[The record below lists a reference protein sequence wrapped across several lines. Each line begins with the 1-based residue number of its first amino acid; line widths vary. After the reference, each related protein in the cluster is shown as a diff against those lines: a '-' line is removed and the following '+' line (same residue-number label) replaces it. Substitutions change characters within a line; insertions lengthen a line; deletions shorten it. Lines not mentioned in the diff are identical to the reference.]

1 MKNKFL
7 KGALVLSCLMLST
20 SLFAQYAGYT
30 LVWQDE
36 FNGGYSN
43 ADANG
48 LDMDSWNYE
57 TGTGDGGWGTGQ
69 RDYSTTD
76 RENVEVSGG
85 TLKVRTQRN
94 NPNQTHEYTSGRL
107 NSKNKRAFLYGK
119 MEARI
124 RTENMT
130 EPGRGF
136 AFWMMPNALPPG
148 TNNLMWPQGGE
159 IDIFEYNGLYPRYN
173 LGSVHY
179 AWNWNN
185 NGWGGDGNH
194 AQASGTYNPFNRGVK
209 PGVSGRDG
217 CGGSGMTTEKTN
229 VLGAEWHVYGI
240 NWFADRIEF
249 YVDQDVYHIF
259 YLNQNKWCGDEVTNA
274 MGNKALAT
282 GWTFDENGFPENWKA
297 FENPFY
303 FIISAGVGGDRTY
316 GGNITSGNNPDQ
328 WTCTTEIDWV
338 RAYKYDNANVPVLEL
353 AYQKAGNTVVVTPTA
368 TSGNISKVEY
378 AIDAI
383 PVDATVTN
391 NPYTYTFTPTANS
404 HKIYARACSNDG
416 YWSGW
421 KMIRYSSDKD
431 SGSTTE
437 AVDAPCNYFDEFDLT
452 THIVMNNNWQIQNN
466 ATSTSTIA
474 DGTSFNNSVASG
486 TNQWTYQ
493 LKLSSASR
501 FNIEAGKTYHFSV
514 DVTANNNISLI
525 YKLTA
530 GDNENN
536 TLFDRTGAA
545 TAFTAGQKKT
555 LTFDGVAGA
564 SLQNVMLV
572 IGNGTQIPAN
582 TQIRIQN
589 LSLIEDGCTEGGN
602 QQPGVEKPAQ
612 PSVITQNPNTTPNVG
627 DTRTYSVTQAGDVDT
642 YNWVVTGGEIIS
654 GQGTNSITV
663 RWTNYGNQ
671 SITVTPRNA
680 GGNGPSR
687 SWTVTIPT
695 PDFDYWVL
703 YKNDISDLQAAGN
716 VLDLRTTF
724 DSHPAWGGALQASN
738 SANCDA
744 NVVCLTINNNGD
756 WGGGNFTKPAA
767 AYDFQT
773 IKDDWVLHFKIKS
786 TITGEIKINI
796 SGTDTT
802 DEADIMFSTTSNN
815 GYTGSGNWET
825 VEIPL
830 SDFNG
835 WTNTNRGA
843 NYPLGFW
850 DFNVAANRGKL
861 FQLDDI
867 YFYKPV
873 ENTCN
878 LTAGITGVAQITCTT
893 NPTLTVTSN
902 ETGLTYQ
909 WSNNATTSTIRPT
922 VAGTYSV
929 LVTNGSGCTASAS
942 VSITENKATPAITV
956 GKSSNMSCNVR
967 TVTLTVT
974 SGTVGLTY
982 NWSNTLGTS
991 SRVTATTARTYTVSA
1006 TNPANGCMSTAT
1018 VNVSDNKETLNVSIS
1033 GAGQLTCADNS
1044 LVLTASGTPV
1054 GMTYAWSNGGTTSTK
1069 TVNTAGGY
1077 TVTATYGVCTATRS
1091 VSVTQNSAVPA
1102 ITAGKTS
1109 NMSCNV
1115 RTVTLTVTSGT
1126 AGLTYNWS
1134 NNLGTNSAVS
1144 ASMARAYTVSATNPA
1159 NGCSTSAT
1167 VSVSDNKET
1176 VNVSINGVGQLTCAN
1191 NSLVLTAAG
1200 TPAGMTYAW
1209 SNGGTTSTKTVS
1221 AAGEY
1226 TVTATYGVCSAT
1238 KSVNITSDTNMPTIE
1253 VSKSNDITCNKQNA
1267 TLSVSSNNA
1276 NLAYSWSNGSR
1287 VATAVIMAAN
1297 TYEVTATDTNLGC
1310 FVVKSI
1316 VVENKVTHPTVT
1328 IEGAQDLS
1336 CAVRQVELNAIS
1348 DIQSPSYKWNNVAGN
1363 QTKVVNTIGAYT
1375 VKVEDTTNGCTASA
1389 SAQINESLETIAPSI
1404 IGDTEIN
1411 DTQKS
1416 LTLSVE
1422 GMPNGVT
1429 YTWSNG
1435 GSASTQVVTDAGN
1448 YSVEVNYGVCVGSA
1462 SVMVTSVTT
1471 VTNPGDQE
1479 DPNDNPNDNPSN
1491 PGTSVSESD
1500 LSVISMYPNPVSD
1513 VLNVVVNI
1521 DSKIISAALYDMSGK
1536 KVKELN
1542 LTTGVNQVSMSDL
1555 TKGVYVI
1562 VIKTSDALI
1571 RERIILQ

>member
-1 MKNKFL
+1 M
-7 KGALVLSCLMLST
+7 LSCLMLST

-259 YLNQNKWCGDEVTNA
+259 YLNQDKWCGDEVTNA

-282 GWTFDENGFPENWKA
+282 GWTFNENGFPENWKA

-501 FNIEAGKTYHFSV
+501 FNIEAGKTYHFSA

-545 TAFTAGQKKT
+545 TAFTAGQTKT

-974 SGTVGLTY
+974 SGT
-982 NWSNTLGTS
+982 
-991 SRVTATTARTYTVSA
+991 
-1006 TNPANGCMSTAT
+1006 
-1018 VNVSDNKETLNVSIS
+1018 
-1033 GAGQLTCADNS
+1033 
-1044 LVLTASGTPV
+1044 
-1054 GMTYAWSNGGTTSTK
+1054 
-1069 TVNTAGGY
+1069 
-1077 TVTATYGVCTATRS
+1077 
-1091 VSVTQNSAVPA
+1091 
-1102 ITAGKTS
+1102 
-1109 NMSCNV
+1109 
-1115 RTVTLTVTSGT
+1115 

-1144 ASMARAYTVSATNPA
+1144 ASTARAYTVSATNPA

-1267 TLSVSSNNA
+1267 TLSVSSDKD

-1336 CAVRQVELNAIS
+1336 CAVRQVELNAVS
-1348 DIQSPSYKWNNVAGN
+1348 DVQSPVYKWNNVAGN

-1471 VTNPGDQE
+1471 VTNPGDST
-1479 DPNDNPNDNPSN
+1479 DPDDNPNDNPSN

-1542 LTTGVNQVSMSDL
+1542 LTTGVNQVPMSDL
-1555 TKGVYVI
+1555 SKGVYVI